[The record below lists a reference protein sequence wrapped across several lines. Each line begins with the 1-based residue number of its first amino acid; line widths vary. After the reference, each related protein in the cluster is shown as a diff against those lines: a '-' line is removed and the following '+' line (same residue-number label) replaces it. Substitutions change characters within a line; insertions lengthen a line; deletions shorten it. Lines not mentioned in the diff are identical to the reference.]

1 MTIAHSLK
9 AGSATRSK
17 PLILLA
23 LLMAALLIN
32 LETTMVNVALPTLI
46 RELHA
51 TDTQLQ
57 WVVDAYNLVFAALLL
72 TAGSL
77 SDRFGRKGWLLAGLA
92 IFGVASVVGGLTTS
106 VGALVAARALM
117 GFGAAMVFPPTLS
130 LITNVFTDRKERAQA
145 IGLWGATIGIAV
157 ATGPIVGGWLL
168 QHFSWSSI
176 FFAMGPVA
184 AVTFAMVALTVPT
197 SRHPM
202 DGRVDLPGFVLSAA
216 AMGLIVYTLIEAP
229 TYGWA
234 SGRSIAGYVGF
245 AVLAAA
251 FVIWE
256 RRVEHP
262 MLDVAIFKNLRFTA
276 ASASVA
282 IAFFGLFGFSFLI
295 VQYFQFLHGWSA
307 LATGVHL
314 LPIAFAVGVGSIV
327 GTKLAVK
334 AGSKLVVSL
343 GLLMVTAFYIWIALV
358 NNPTTSYS
366 VIAAQMVLGG
376 LGMGFTTAP
385 ATESVMG
392 AVSLSQSGVGSAV
405 NDSTRLVGGTLGV
418 AVIGSVFT
426 SVFSNDIGRHLSA
439 TANAAFGGTIRES
452 AGAAFAVASKVSA
465 SGHSVLGSQIHQ
477 VASNAFIHGFH
488 VGCFV
493 AAGVAGVGVII
504 ATVFLPAQPLV
515 LAVDVEFGAVEE
527 PTLQGAVA

>member
-1 MTIAHSLK
+1 MTIVADSTTT
-9 AGSATRSK
+9 STRSK

-32 LETTMVNVALPTLI
+32 LETTMVNVALPTLV

-92 IFGVASVVGGLTTS
+92 MFGIASVAGGLTTS

-117 GFGAAMVFPPTLS
+117 GLGAAMVFPPTLS

-145 IGLWGATIGIAV
+145 IGLWGATIGVAV

-184 AVTFAMVALTVPT
+184 AVTFLMVALTVPT

-202 DGRVDLPGFVLSAA
+202 EGRVDLPGFALSAA

-234 SGRSIAGYVGF
+234 SGRSIAGYAGF

-262 MLDVAIFKNLRFTA
+262 MLDVAIFRNLRFTA

-327 GTKLAVK
+327 GTQLAVK
-334 AGSKLVVSL
+334 AGTKLVVSL
-343 GLLMVTAFYIWIALV
+343 GLLMVTAFYVWIALV
-358 NNPTTSYS
+358 NDPTTSYG

-392 AVSLSQSGVGSAV
+392 AVSLSQAGVGSAV
-405 NDSTRLVGGTLGV
+405 NDSTRLIGGTLGV

-439 TANAAFGGTIRES
+439 TANAAFGSTIRQS
-452 AGAAFAVASKVSA
+452 AGAAFAVANRVTA
-465 SGHSVLGSQIHQ
+465 SGHPALGAQIHH

-504 ATVFLPAQPLV
+504 AAVFLPAQPLV
-515 LAVDVEFGAVEE
+515 LAVDVEFGPVGV
-527 PTLQGAVA
+527 PGLLGAAA

>member
-1 MTIAHSLK
+1 MTIAHPLK
-9 AGSATRSK
+9 AGSATKST

-92 IFGVASVVGGLTTS
+92 IFAVASVAGGLTTS

-117 GFGAAMVFPPTLS
+117 GLGAAMVFPPTLS

-184 AVTFAMVALTVPT
+184 AVTFVMVALTVPT

-216 AMGLIVYTLIEAP
+216 AMGLIVYTVIEAP

-234 SGRSIAGYVGF
+234 SGRSTAGYVGF
-245 AVLAAA
+245 AVLATA

-256 RRVEHP
+256 RRLEHP

-327 GTKLAVK
+327 GTQLAVK

-358 NNPTTSYS
+358 NNPSTSYS

-392 AVSLSQSGVGSAV
+392 AVSLSQAGVGSAV
-405 NDSTRLVGGTLGV
+405 NDSTRLIGGTLGV

-426 SVFSNDIGRHLSA
+426 SVFSNDIGHHLSA
-439 TANAAFGGTIRES
+439 TANAAYGGTIRES
-452 AGAAFAVASKVSA
+452 AGAAFAVARKVSA
-465 SGHSVLGSQIHQ
+465 SGHPVLGSQIHQ

-488 VGCFV
+488 VGCCV

-504 ATVFLPAQPLV
+504 AAVFLPAQPLV
-515 LAVDVEFGAVEE
+515 LAVDVEFGSVQE
-527 PTLQGAVA
+527 PTLQSAVA

>member
-1 MTIAHSLK
+1 
-9 AGSATRSK
+9 
-17 PLILLA
+17 
-23 LLMAALLIN
+23 
-32 LETTMVNVALPTLI
+32 
-46 RELHA
+46 
-51 TDTQLQ
+51 
-57 WVVDAYNLVFAALLL
+57 
-72 TAGSL
+72 
-77 SDRFGRKGWLLAGLA
+77 
-92 IFGVASVVGGLTTS
+92 
-106 VGALVAARALM
+106 M

-184 AVTFAMVALTVPT
+184 AVTFIMVALTVPT
-197 SRHPM
+197 SRHPI

-216 AMGLIVYTLIEAP
+216 AMGLIVYTVIEAP

-314 LPIAFAVGVGSIV
+314 LPIAFAVGLGSIV
-327 GTKLAVK
+327 GTQLAVK
-334 AGSKLVVSL
+334 AGSKVVVSL
-343 GLLMVTAFYIWIALV
+343 GLLMVTAFYIWIAFV
-358 NNPTTSYS
+358 NNPSTSYS

-392 AVSLSQSGVGSAV
+392 AVSLSQAGVGSAV
-405 NDSTRLVGGTLGV
+405 NDSTRLIGGTLGV

-439 TANAAFGGTIRES
+439 TANAAFGGAISES
-452 AGAAFAVASKVSA
+452 AGAAFAVARKVSA
-465 SGHSVLGSQIHQ
+465 SGHPVLGSQIHQ

-493 AAGVAGVGVII
+493 AASVAGVGVII
-504 ATVFLPAQPLV
+504 AAVFLPAQPLV